1 MKKVF
6 FALIFILAFSIAN
19 ARSLE
24 IKIDKDEV
32 AANSELNIE
41 YRIALD
47 EVETFSYEI
56 GIKGEN
62 VSLVLFNKT
71 ATTDEETGVIS
82 WNTKNYPAGKYEA
95 YIFIYPA
102 TYWPSKKFDILPY
115 MDFEISKSVL
125 DFFVYKDELLKT
137 ITIKNTGN
145 VPIFVATSLKG
156 LKSQAVLTPIT
167 ARLDVNKSQNFL
179 LSVKKPKEHYNATL
193 TFEIEW
199 GDVLREISIPVR
211 VYNPIVSIELEN
223 ISQKRE
229 GNNYTLT
236 FTILNNGNVGRNLTF
251 TFKLASG
258 LKEDFAFIK
267 PGESKQFIYSFKSS
281 VRTLEIKFI
290 GSDGKEKVIR
300 KNFGIFSILTFDK
313 NMLYAAIIIILLIGI
328 VYAIKRKKK
337 LPEEIDVSKLG
348 VKHG

>member
-1 MKKVF
+1 M
-6 FALIFILAFSIAN
+6 N
-19 ARSLE
+19 
-24 IKIDKDEV
+24 
-32 AANSELNIE
+32 N
-41 YRIALD
+41 
-47 EVETFSYEI
+47 
-56 GIKGEN
+56 
-62 VSLVLFNKT
+62 LVWYVN
-71 ATTDEETGVIS
+71 
-82 WNTKNYPAGKYEA
+82 
-95 YIFIYPA
+95 
-102 TYWPSKKFDILPY
+102 
-115 MDFEISKSVL
+115 ISK
-125 DFFVYKDELLKT
+125 
-137 ITIKNTGN
+137 
-145 VPIFVATSLKG
+145 
-156 LKSQAVLTPIT
+156 
-167 ARLDVNKSQNFL
+167 
-179 LSVKKPKEHYNATL
+179 EHCYSTL